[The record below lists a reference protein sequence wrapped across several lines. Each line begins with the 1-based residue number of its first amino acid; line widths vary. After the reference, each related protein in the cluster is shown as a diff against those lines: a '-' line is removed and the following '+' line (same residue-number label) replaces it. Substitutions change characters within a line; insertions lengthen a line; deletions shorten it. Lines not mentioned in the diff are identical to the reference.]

1 MLPWLY
7 FISDLLL
14 QWWVLIPCNA
24 HTGLVRCFFFLKSW
38 NSAISPRCDLFATHL
53 IQWMLLI
60 KRLLRIL
67 LMWNIFRTSLHLDIF
82 LSLRWWILA
91 PTFIGSTANLLLP
104 GDLLFSAFPFSFL
117 LELLQ
122 FLLLPL
128 FFILFLDTLVV
139 KVLSLEHLIYLCWL
153 WSSFRLSAHIL
164 ADIILFLIFLLLLL
178 FGRIVFGYCLL
189 IGLFLQ
195 FSTLP

>member
-1 MLPWLY
+1 MLAWLY

-38 NSAISPRCDLFATHL
+38 DSAISPRCDLFATHL

-67 LMWNIFRTSLHLDIF
+67 LMWNIFRSSLHLHIF

-91 PTFIGSTANLLLP
+91 PTFIGSTVNLLLP

-122 FLLLPL
+122 SLLLL
-128 FFILFLDTLVV
+128 LLFILFLDTLVV

-153 WSSFRLSAHIL
+153 RSSLGLSAHTL
-164 ADIILFLIFLLLLL
+164 TDIILFLIFLLLLL
-178 FGRIVFGYCLL
+178 FGRIIFGYCLPRS
-189 IGLFLQ
+189 LFLE
-195 FSTLP
+195 FPALP